1 MEDII
6 QVYIPNMK
14 DRIERRE
21 SIIHQ
26 FSDKRL
32 FNLNLV
38 VPEEH
43 TIPATSLWRTFIK
56 ITETENKK
64 GSNYFVFCEDDH
76 IFTKNYSDES
86 LLKSIKEAN
95 SLGADIISG
104 GFSWYDMP
112 IQITDHLFWV
122 KRFNGMQ
129 FTVIFNKFY
138 PVILNSDTVG
148 NKTLDWYLSTLTD
161 DIFVMS
167 PYISVQKEFGYSD
180 VTKKNNEE
188 GYVTGCFDRCN
199 SVLNILRKVKF
210 KYEELGRNE

>member
-1 MEDII
+1 
-6 QVYIPNMK
+6 
-14 DRIERRE
+14 
-21 SIIHQ
+21 
-26 FSDKRL
+26 
-32 FNLNLV
+32 
-38 VPEEH
+38 
-43 TIPATSLWRTFIK
+43 
-56 ITETENKK
+56 
-64 GSNYFVFCEDDH
+64 
-76 IFTKNYSDES
+76 
-86 LLKSIKEAN
+86 
-95 SLGADIISG
+95 
-104 GFSWYDMP
+104 
-112 IQITDHLFWV
+112 
-122 KRFNGMQ
+122 MQ